1 MYRIQMFI
9 GALALIAVA
18 GVGSF
23 FYLTRDIAAP
33 SENVQDSVAQITTSE
48 ASEGEAVFRIS
59 QADSQAEYNISEVL
73 NGSDKLVVGTTNQ
86 VAGDLLLNLSDP
98 TAQIEAQLA
107 EAVANGRLDQTQNDE
122 IAAQLTEQITAYVNG
137 EMPLPQGGRGGLQG
151 HRGAEGQPGFG
162 PLSEN
167 PEATPPAAPA
177 DNTTGN
183 A

>member
-73 NGSDKLVVGTTNQ
+73 KWQ
-86 VAGDLLLNLSDP
+86 
-98 TAQIEAQLA
+98 
-107 EAVANGRLDQTQNDE
+107 
-122 IAAQLTEQITAYVNG
+122 
-137 EMPLPQGGRGGLQG
+137 
-151 HRGAEGQPGFG
+151 
-162 PLSEN
+162 
-167 PEATPPAAPA
+167 
-177 DNTTGN
+177 
-183 A
+183 